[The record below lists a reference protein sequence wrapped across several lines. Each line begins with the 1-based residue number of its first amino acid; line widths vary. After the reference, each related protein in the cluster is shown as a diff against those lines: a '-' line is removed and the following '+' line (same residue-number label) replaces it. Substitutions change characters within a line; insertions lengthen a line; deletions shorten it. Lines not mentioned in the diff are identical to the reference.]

1 MTLISKREKTH
12 GVWREQAALSQAI
25 KDIFKSGK
33 NWGKINDGQ
42 RESLE
47 MMAVKIARIL
57 SGDANYRDHWDDII
71 GYGQLGIDSGS
82 VNMPTITLDLQEAMN
97 K

>member
-1 MTLISKREKTH
+1 MTIISKREQTH

-33 NWGKINDGQ
+33 NWEKINDGQ

-47 MMAVKIARIL
+47 MTAVKIARIL

-71 GYGQLGIDSGS
+71 GYGHLGADSS
-82 VNMPTITLDLQEAMN
+82 AVNMPTITLDLQEAMS